1 MATTTSTK
9 QLILTQ
15 FNGSDFSV
23 PVPVTVNE
31 EFPDG
36 ESGNTLPTVTESD
49 AGKILKVNAEG
60 KWVVASL

>member
-1 MATTTSTK
+1 MANTVEK
-9 QLILTQ
+9 ELVITQ
-15 FNGSDFSV
+15 ICDSNFSE
-23 PVPVTVNE
+23 PVVLNVAE